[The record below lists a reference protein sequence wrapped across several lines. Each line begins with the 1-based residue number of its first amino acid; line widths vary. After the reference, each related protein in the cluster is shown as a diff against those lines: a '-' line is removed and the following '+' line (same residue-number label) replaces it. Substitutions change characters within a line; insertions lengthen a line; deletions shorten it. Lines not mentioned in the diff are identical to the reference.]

1 MPATAQTLMPV
12 NGSVFD
18 EPPAPDAMVAVGA
31 SEVELGAVAEGD
43 DVTGVEV
50 DGAGALDVDGDVLEL
65 DGAGVVLAGVLLA
78 GCVWVCEG
86 LVVPASGSVYCWSP
100 AEPPPPW
107 ASATAGADRSA
118 STAKHARTRRDRIGR
133 VLQALPRHAAGPKS
147 RPSPAPGQ

>member
-43 DVTGVEV
+43 DVTGV

-65 DGAGVVLAGVLLA
+65 GGAGVVLAGVVLAGVLLD
-78 GCVWVCEG
+78 GCVWV
-86 LVVPASGSVYCWSP
+86 
-100 AEPPPPW
+100 
-107 ASATAGADRSA
+107 
-118 STAKHARTRRDRIGR
+118 
-133 VLQALPRHAAGPKS
+133 
-147 RPSPAPGQ
+147 

>member
-78 GCVWVCEG
+78 GCVWV
-86 LVVPASGSVYCWSP
+86 
-100 AEPPPPW
+100 
-107 ASATAGADRSA
+107 
-118 STAKHARTRRDRIGR
+118 
-133 VLQALPRHAAGPKS
+133 
-147 RPSPAPGQ
+147 

>member
-1 MPATAQTLMPV
+1 MPV

-86 LVVPASGSVYCWSP
+86 LVVP
-100 AEPPPPW
+100 
-107 ASATAGADRSA
+107 TAGADRSA